1 MNAHRA
7 NPKPVKPESP
17 TPKQN
22 SPLQRQMTITL
33 SVVIVSLL
41 LLVGVPMVLIS
52 VQIQRREANLAQQAT
67 ADRLAQ
73 SLSDL
78 VAAVQTGQSTLPP
91 SIQSDPRIAV
101 VAAQITAD
109 LDTLVSETRRHI
121 DQTGTDTAALL
132 NAPHVLGVMTF
143 SADGTLIANRW
154 QGAPRLSPQ
163 KFTQSET
170 FDVARQGTP
179 AATLMFAADDG
190 TPLLVIATGGAE
202 NSVQATVADATAA
215 WQPLASLAVGASGY
229 LYLINR
235 RGEPVIAPPAE
246 NPPDMA
252 AVQSAIARKTAYRGW
267 RGETVVGH
275 TAAIKNT
282 PWQVVIELPQAEANA
297 GLRSLLIILGAIL
310 LFALALAITTARIFS
325 RWILQPIKVLHA
337 SAERISR
344 GDLSHRISL
353 ERDDELGFLASAFN
367 QMVATLEKT
376 IDDLRTVSR
385 RLLSAEEA
393 ERRRIA
399 HEIHDE
405 LGQTLTALRFSLSMV
420 AKNSPQSASLQAV
433 QDMAAEAQEKART
446 LSHELRPAM
455 LDDIGLVATLEWYID
470 RVEQRA
476 NLAIGLDAALDEQTI
491 PIELKTTLYRL
502 VVEALTNIS
511 KHAEASSAEITLHQ
525 RDGRVRLTVTDDGR
539 GFDTATLARTPSLGI
554 AGMRERVNLL
564 RGEFSIES
572 QPGQGTKIEV
582 SLPV

>member
-1 MNAHRA
+1 MQS
-7 NPKPVKPESP
+7 KPSP
-17 TPKQN
+17 SQQN

-33 SVVIVSLL
+33 SLVIVSLL
-41 LLVGVPMVLIS
+41 LLVAVPMVLIS
-52 VQIQRREANLAQQAT
+52 VQLQRREADLAQQAT

-73 SLSDL
+73 SLGDL
-78 VAAVQTGQSTLPP
+78 VAAVQSGQTTLPP
-91 SIQSDPRIAV
+91 SIQSDPRIAAI
-101 VAAQITAD
+101 AAQITAE
-109 LDTLVSETRRHI
+109 LDALVSETRRQI
-121 DQTGTDTAALL
+121 DQSADPAALL
-132 NAPHVLGVMTF
+132 NEPHVLGVMIF
-143 SADGTLIANRW
+143 SADGRLTANRW
-154 QGAPRLSPQ
+154 QSAPQLSQ
-163 KFTQSET
+163 QTLAQTEI
-170 FDVARQGTP
+170 FDVARRGTP
-179 AATLMFAADDG
+179 AVTLMFAENSAI
-190 TPLLVIATGGAE
+190 PLLVIATPAE
-202 NSVQATVADATAA
+202 NGVQVTVVDAAPA
-215 WQPLASLAVGASGY
+215 WQPLASLAVGTNGY
-229 LYLINR
+229 LYLTNLQWQPILT
-235 RGEPVIAPPAE
+235 APKE
-246 NPPDMA
+246 YLPDTA

-282 PWQVVIELPQAEANA
+282 PWQVVIELPQAEASA
-297 GLRSLLIILGAIL
+297 GLRSLLILLGAIL

-325 RWILQPIKVLHA
+325 GWILQPIKVLHA

-511 KHAEASSAEITLHQ
+511 KHAEASSAEIFLHQ
-525 RDGRVRLTVTDDGR
+525 RDGQVRLTIADDGH
-539 GFDTATLARTPSLGI
+539 GFDTALLARTPSLGI

-572 QPGQGTKIEV
+572 QPGQGTKIDV
-582 SLPV
+582 SLPI

>member
-1 MNAHRA
+1 MNTK
-7 NPKPVKPESP
+7 PKTTLPQK
-17 TPKQN
+17 N

-33 SVVIVSLL
+33 SLVIVSLL

-52 VQIQRREANLAQQAT
+52 VQIQRREANLAQQST

-78 VAAVQTGQSTLPP
+78 VTAVQTGQSTLPP

-109 LDTLVSETRRHI
+109 LDALVSETRRHI
-121 DQTGTDTAALL
+121 DQNSADATTLL
-132 NAPHVLGVMTF
+132 NAPHVLGVVIF
-143 SADGTLIANRW
+143 SADGKLTASRW
-154 QGAPRLSPQ
+154 QGVPRLSPQ
-163 KFTQSET
+163 TLIQTEI
-170 FDVARQGTP
+170 FDVAKQGSP
-179 AATLMFAADDG
+179 AVTLMFAENNAL
-190 TPLLVIATGGAE
+190 PLLVIATPGAE
-202 NSVQATVADATAA
+202 NSVQVTVVDATSA
-215 WQPLASLAVGASGY
+215 WQPLTSLAVGANGY

-235 RGEPVIAPPAE
+235 QGEPVIAPPAE

-252 AVQSAIARKTAYRGW
+252 TVQSAIARKTTYYGW
-267 RGETVVGH
+267 RGTPVVGH
-275 TAAIKNT
+275 TATIKNT

-297 GLRSLLIILGAIL
+297 SLRSLLIILGAIL

-325 RWILQPIKVLHA
+325 GWILQPIKVLHA

-344 GDLSHRISL
+344 GDLSHRIAL

-420 AKNSPQSASLQAV
+420 ARNSPQSASLQAV

-455 LDDIGLVATLEWYID
+455 LDDIGLIATLEWYID

-476 NLAIGLDAALDEQTI
+476 NLAIGLDAALDEQSI
-491 PIELKTTLYRL
+491 PIEMKTTLYRL

-511 KHAEASSAEITLHQ
+511 KHAEASSAEIVLRHS
-525 RDGRVRLTVTDDGR
+525 DGQVRLTITDDGR
-539 GFDTATLARTPSLGI
+539 GFNTATLAATPSLGI

-572 QPGQGTKIEV
+572 QIGLGTKIDV
-582 SLPV
+582 TLPV

>member
-1 MNAHRA
+1 
-7 NPKPVKPESP
+7 
-17 TPKQN
+17 
-22 SPLQRQMTITL
+22 MTITL
-33 SVVIVSLL
+33 SLVIVSLL

-52 VQIQRREANLAQQAT
+52 VQIQRRAADLAQQAT

-73 SLSDL
+73 SMGDL
-78 VAAVQTGQSTLPP
+78 VATIQSGQTTLPDTV
-91 SIQSDPRIAV
+91 QSDPRIGVIAS
-101 VAAQITAD
+101 QITAD
-109 LDTLVSETRRHI
+109 LDTLVAETRRHI
-121 DQTGTDTAALL
+121 EQNGASPAALL
-132 NAPHVLGVMTF
+132 DSPHILGVMIF
-143 SADGTLIANRW
+143 AADGTPTTNRW
-154 QGAPRLSPQ
+154 R
-163 KFTQSET
+163 
-170 FDVARQGTP
+170 
-179 AATLMFAADDG
+179 G
-190 TPLLVIATGGAE
+190 TPLLSPQTLIQTEIFDAAQQGAPAVTLLFAEESAIPLLVISTPTAAGG
-202 NSVQATVADATAA
+202 VLATVVDAGDA
-215 WQPLASLAVGASGY
+215 WQPLVSLAVGEKGY

-235 RGEPVIAPPAE
+235 HGQPVITPAAE
-246 NPPDMA
+246 NPPDMD
-252 AVQSAIARKTAYRGW
+252 AVQSAIARKKAYRGW
-267 RGETVVGH
+267 RGTMVVGH
-275 TAAIKNT
+275 LATIKGI

-297 GLRSLLIILGAIL
+297 NLRSLLIILGAIL

-325 RWILQPIKVLHA
+325 ERLLQPIRVLHA

-344 GDLSHRISL
+344 GDLSHRIVL

-420 AKNSPQSASLQAV
+420 ARNSPQSASLQAV

-455 LDDIGLVATLEWYID
+455 LDDIGLIATLEWYID

-476 NLAIGLDAALDEQTI
+476 NLAITLDAALDEPSI

-511 KHAEASSAEITLHQ
+511 KHAGASSVEIVLRHN
-525 RDGRVRLTVTDDGR
+525 DGRVRLTVTDDGR
-539 GFDTATLARTPSLGI
+539 GFDTATLASTPSLGV

-572 QPGQGTKIEV
+572 QAGNGTKIEAV
-582 SLPV
+582 LPV

>member
-1 MNAHRA
+1 MQSR
-7 NPKPVKPESP
+7 PFSP
-17 TPKQN
+17 QLK

-33 SVVIVSLL
+33 SLVIVSLL
-41 LLVGVPMVLIS
+41 LLVAVPIVLIS
-52 VQIQRREANLAQQAT
+52 VQLQRREADLAQQAT

-78 VAAVQTGQSTLPP
+78 VTAVQSGQSTLPP
-91 SIQSDPRIAV
+91 TIQSDPRIAI
-101 VAAQITAD
+101 AATQITAE
-109 LDTLVSETRRHI
+109 LDKLVSETRRRI
-121 DQTGTDTAALL
+121 EQNPTDATALPDTP
-132 NAPHVLGVMTF
+132 NVLGVMTF
-143 SADGTLIANRW
+143 SADGTLTLNRW
-154 QGAPRLSPQ
+154 RGVPQLSP
-163 KFTQSET
+163 KLLTDDET
-170 FDVARQGTP
+170 FDVARRGTL
-179 AATLMFAADDG
+179 AVTLMFG
-190 TPLLVIATGGAE
+190 TDTAIPLLIFATPTAAG
-202 NSVQATVADATAA
+202 NVQVMVVDATEA
-215 WQPLASLAVGASGY
+215 WQALASLTVGANGY
-229 LYLINR
+229 LYITNR
-235 RGEPVIAPPAE
+235 QGQPIIAPTAE
-246 NPPDMA
+246 NPPDA
-252 AVQSAIARKTAYRGW
+252 ATVQTAIAQKTAYRG
-267 RGETVVGH
+267 RLGSTVVGH
-275 TAAIKNT
+275 SAAIKGT

-325 RWILQPIKVLHA
+325 GWILQPIKVLHA

-344 GDLSHRISL
+344 GELSHRISL

-433 QDMAAEAQEKART
+433 QEMAAEAQEKART

-455 LDDIGLVATLEWYID
+455 LDDIGLIATLEWYID

-476 NLAIGLDAALDEQTI
+476 NLAIGLDAALDEQVI

-511 KHAEASSAEITLHQ
+511 KHAQASAAEISLHHS
-525 RDGRVRLTVTDDGR
+525 DGQLRLTITDDGC
-539 GFDTATLARTPSLGI
+539 GFDAAALAGTPSLGI

-564 RGEFSIES
+564 RGKFSIES
-572 QPGQGTKIEV
+572 QPGSGTKIEV
-582 SLPV
+582 VLPV